1 MERKIIKK
9 ETLSKGR
16 VANRKESVNRKVS
29 SIDKTKTSSTNKNHF
44 NSNLS
49 HKKIFL
55 KNHFLDIPSHSIF
68 RKNYSHLLLFC
79 LP

>member
-9 ETLSKGR
+9 ETLPKGR

-49 HKKIFL
+49 RKKIFL
-55 KNHFLDIPSHSIF
+55 KNTSKIF
-68 RKNYSHLLLFC
+68 SNKPTKIENHNKEDKE
-79 LP
+79 